1 MARPKTGKY
10 DIDKMIEII
19 NDYVDDCIRKKR
31 VPILK
36 EVTVKAGWNY
46 HWVMMLQNKEEN
58 KELRETIERLL
69 DCKEWLLE
77 RLGHEGKI
85 EKTMAVF
92 SLKQLG
98 WSDSQAVEV
107 NSGETGLKIKLVK
120 AE

>member
-1 MARPKTGKY
+1 
-10 DIDKMIEII
+10 
-19 NDYVDDCIRKKR
+19 
-31 VPILK
+31 
-36 EVTVKAGWNY
+36 
-46 HWVMMLQNKEEN
+46 MMLQNKEEN

-77 RLGHEGKI
+77 RLGREGKI